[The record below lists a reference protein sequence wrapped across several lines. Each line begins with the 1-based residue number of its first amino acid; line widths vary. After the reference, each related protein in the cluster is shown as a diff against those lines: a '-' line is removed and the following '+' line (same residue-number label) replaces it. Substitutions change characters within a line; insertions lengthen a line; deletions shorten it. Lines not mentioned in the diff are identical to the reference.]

1 MVERSDETW
10 RMWPANWPL
19 FFGFIS
25 LFGLLSGVGIW
36 SMTTYIAGAVIASG
50 TVQSETNRQVIQHP
64 DGGVVGEIYISD
76 GDIVKAGDSLVRFDD
91 SQLKTE
97 LAIIENQYFE
107 LLARKALLE
116 AEGGDQDVLTYGAE
130 LTTAAKN
137 NHNIL
142 TLMNGQAYLLAARR
156 ISLSK
161 QKDQFIE
168 KKKQLGRQIEG
179 VNAQITANQAQHSLI
194 DGELSVAQT
203 LLNKGLVKVS
213 RSLALRRE
221 KARIAGKIGSL
232 VADVGRLKA
241 NINEVAIQSIQLDTT
256 RREKSIENMRDVRYK
271 ILELSERRAAILN
284 KIARLDVR
292 TPMSGIVYGNQ
303 VFAMQSVV
311 QPAEPMMYIIPNKL
325 PHIVQAKIS
334 ATHIDRV
341 YIGQDAALRFASFN
355 QRTTPALAGVVA
367 KISADIFT
375 DKISGQNYYQAEIV
389 PKPDEMEKL
398 GELPLLSGIPVEV
411 FIKTQERRTITYL
424 VKPIADY
431 FNKAFR
437 EE

>member
-19 FFGFIS
+19 FIGFIS

-168 KKKQLGRQIEG
+168 KKNNLAAKL
-179 VNAQITANQAQHSLI
+179 
-194 DGELSVAQT
+194 
-203 LLNKGLVKVS
+203 KV
-213 RSLALRRE
+213 
-221 KARIAGKIGSL
+221 
-232 VADVGRLKA
+232 
-241 NINEVAIQSIQLDTT
+241 
-256 RREKSIENMRDVRYK
+256 
-271 ILELSERRAAILN
+271 
-284 KIARLDVR
+284 
-292 TPMSGIVYGNQ
+292 
-303 VFAMQSVV
+303 
-311 QPAEPMMYIIPNKL
+311 
-325 PHIVQAKIS
+325 
-334 ATHIDRV
+334 
-341 YIGQDAALRFASFN
+341 
-355 QRTTPALAGVVA
+355 
-367 KISADIFT
+367 
-375 DKISGQNYYQAEIV
+375 
-389 PKPDEMEKL
+389 
-398 GELPLLSGIPVEV
+398 
-411 FIKTQERRTITYL
+411 
-424 VKPIADY
+424 
-431 FNKAFR
+431 
-437 EE
+437 